1 MCHPGAHMSQTGL
14 IPILSLVQA
23 RAHHRVG
30 RFRGS
35 PPPPAPARRRTER
48 PYMYCM
54 ISFFNLF
61 GEPRAILRDMHKLI
75 ALQ

>member
-1 MCHPGAHMSQTGL
+1 MSQTGL

-35 PPPPAPARRRTER
+35 PPPPPLPGEEQKR